1 MKKVLIAVDE
11 SPIAQK
17 IVKKGHA
24 LAKAMD
30 ADVILLHV
38 VSDVPFYSTL
48 HYTPV
53 IGFDGLN
60 SAIES
65 VTGQHMVEVATKY
78 LENLKA
84 LLDDEHIET
93 IVKQG
98 EFANTIL
105 ETAKEEN
112 ADIIVMGSNSRRG
125 LEKMLV
131 GSIAQKVL
139 QRSLIPLF
147 IIPAKS

>member
-1 MKKVLIAVDE
+1 MKKVLIAIDD

-17 IVKKGHA
+17 IVKTGHA

-30 ADVILLHV
+30 ADTILLHV
-38 VSDVPFYSTL
+38 ISDVPFYSTL
-48 HYTPV
+48 HYSPLIT
-53 IGFDGLN
+53 FDGLN
-60 SAIES
+60 RAIES
-65 VTGQHMVEVATKY
+65 VTGQQMEEVATNY

-84 LLDDEHIET
+84 LLDGENIET
-93 IVKQG
+93 LVKQG

-105 ETAKEEN
+105 ETAKEQN
-112 ADIIVMGSNSRRG
+112 ADIIVMGTNSRRG
-125 LEKMLV
+125 LEKMLI
-131 GSIAQKVL
+131 GSVAQKVL